1 MTAAGTL
8 PNGEPT
14 KAWKLQPDGTWLSP
28 SGWRMYPDG
37 SVKAPEKNKPLPPGT
52 PPVPSPQN
60 SINVALAQRGSI
72 IDRWNAT
79 YYYNQ
84 VSAQSRAFLVQNA
97 NAFNKWYKGANAQQA
112 KMDADF
118 QISPDQGVP
127 QMTQSQQ
134 DTYRAPRV
142 TPKTPKVQKMRSGMS
157 GADMYAMRVARDLAK
172 WK

>member
-1 MTAAGTL
+1 M
-8 PNGEPT
+8 
-14 KAWKLQPDGTWLSP
+14 QP
-28 SGWRMYPDG
+28 
-37 SVKAPEKNKPLPPGT
+37 AKPLAT
-52 PPVPSPQN
+52 S
-60 SINVALAQRGSI
+60 LAEAAQLRAQI

-118 QISPDQGVP
+118 PAMASTSYAGTDAGEPK
-127 QMTQSQQ
+127 MTQAQQ
-134 DTYRAPRV
+134 DRYYAPWLDRSQAPKGAYIPGV
-142 TPKTPKVQKMRSGMS
+142 SKGTPKTPKAQKMRSGMT
-157 GADMYAMRVARDLAK
+157 GADAYAMKVARELAK